1 MAGFFLPCNSVGILP
16 LCMLDQF
23 QLFIKKHDIFHENED
38 LLLAISGGIDSVCLL
53 FLLLEL
59 NIKPALAHCNFQ
71 LRGEDANADEQ
82 FVRKLATNH
91 NLKIFV
97 KRFET
102 VAYAQDN
109 SVSIQMAA
117 RELRFNWFEELS
129 KAEGFQKVLL
139 AQHRD
144 DQVETFFINLLRGSG
159 LSGLKGMK
167 PLTGI
172 YARPMLF
179 AGRDQIVE
187 YAVENN
193 LTWREDRTNSETK
206 YLRNHIRHKL
216 LPALKEIDEQFL
228 DKISESTHILTAE
241 ESLLHFLQ
249 DKTFDKLVSRTNSSI
264 RIDKNE
270 LDSFPEAATLLF
282 KFIKQF
288 DYNFSQAQDIVSCN
302 QLGKRFYSRTHELLV
317 ERHFL
322 EILPH
327 STVEIERSEYLI
339 SAQQNELEKPIS
351 LKINKGVVDE
361 NFRIEKHSE
370 IAMLDYDALKFPL
383 KIRKWQE
390 GDRFKPLGMRGSK
403 LISDYFIDNKFTAL
417 EKRKVFLLLTAD
429 NQIVW
434 LIGHRIDDHF
444 KITSRT
450 KVFYRLALQ

>member
-1 MAGFFLPCNSVGILP
+1 
-16 LCMLDQF
+16 MLDQF
-23 QLFIKKHDIFHENED
+23 QLFIKKHNIFHENED

-71 LRGEDANADEQ
+71 LRGDDANADEQ
-82 FVRKLATNH
+82 FVRKLASNH
-91 NLKIFV
+91 NMKLFV

-102 VAYAQDN
+102 VEYAQN
-109 SVSIQMAA
+109 NAISIQMAA

-129 KAEGFQKVLL
+129 IAEGFQKVLL

-167 PLTGI
+167 PLTGF
-172 YARPMLF
+172 YARPLLF
-179 AGRDQIVE
+179 AGRDQIME
-187 YAVENN
+187 YALENK
-193 LTWREDRTNSETK
+193 LTWREDRSNSETK

-216 LPALKEIDEQFL
+216 LPVLKEIDEQFL
-228 DKISESTHILTAE
+228 DKINESTHILSAE

-249 DKTFDKLVSRTNSSI
+249 DKTFDKLVSRKNSSI
-264 RIDKNE
+264 RIAKNE
-270 LDSFPEAATLLF
+270 LDNFPEAASLLF
-282 KFIKQF
+282 NFIKQF
-288 DYNFSQAQDIVSCN
+288 DYNFSQAQDIVNCN

-327 STVEIERSEYLI
+327 STTEIEFSDCLI
-339 SAQQNELEKPIS
+339 SAQQNQLENPVS

-370 IAMLDYDALKFPL
+370 IAMLDFDSLKFPL

-403 LISDYFIDNKFTAL
+403 LISDYFIDNKFTSL
-417 EKRKVFLLLTAD
+417 EKRNVFLLLTAD
-429 NQIVW
+429 SQIVW

-450 KVFYRLALQ
+450 KVFYRLVLQ